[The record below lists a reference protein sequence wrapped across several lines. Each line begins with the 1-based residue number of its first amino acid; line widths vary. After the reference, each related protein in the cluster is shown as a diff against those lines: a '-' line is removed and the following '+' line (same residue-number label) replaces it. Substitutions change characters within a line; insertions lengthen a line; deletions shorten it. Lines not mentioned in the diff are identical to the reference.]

1 MTVVK
6 LERTQKNL
14 LCENLNLE
22 MDQII
27 DFPPESKEQLLSH
40 RAHSLQ
46 SSSFV
51 TNADLICAVVCSQNP
66 CERRQ
71 RKLLARL
78 ACGGSQICIAVE
90 AFRDVGWT

>member
-22 MDQII
+22 LDQII
-27 DFPPESKEQLLSH
+27 DLPPESKEQLLSH
-40 RAHSLQ
+40 REHSLQ
-46 SSSFV
+46 SSTFV
-51 TNADLICAVVCSQNP
+51 TNTDLICAVVCSQNP
-66 CERRQ
+66 RERRQ

-90 AFRDVGWT
+90 TFWDAGWT